1 MHLKIIVNII
11 LLAFVC
17 ECMNVCVCACMH
29 TPERVWC
36 VYVSAGVY
44 VLTVS
49 MWRSE
54 DEFQKSVLSY
64 LVWRQHLSCFC

>member
-29 TPERVWC
+29 THERMWC

-44 VLTVS
+44 VLTVN

-54 DEFQKSVLSY
+54 DEF
-64 LVWRQHLSCFC
+64 